1 MAPIRRQQLFTT
13 WDEWKD
19 FQPYFFSKRGQRN
32 VPVRYLGSAQWRNGN
47 CGEGYYAKASA
58 RASRYYP
65 VDFNFE
71 HTCWCEVRYD
81 AGCDQIQAHRI
92 APEDLG
98 CDIYTR
104 DLVHRDQWGQID
116 GQPTDNS
123 DTEAT
128 PKTPA
133 PSEMDESE
141 HLPDQGNL
149 DAQELMSRTQRKT
162 LTNGVATLVRGN

>member
-13 WDEWKD
+13 RDEWKD

-32 VPVRYLGSAQWRNGN
+32 VPVRYLGSAQWCNGN

-81 AGCDQIQAHRI
+81 TGRDQIQAHRI

-104 DLVHRDQWGQID
+104 DLVPETSGDKLTGNPQTTPTQK
-116 GQPTDNS
+116 QPQKHQYRLKWMKANTS
-123 DTEAT
+123 QTKET
-128 PKTPA
+128 W
-133 PSEMDESE
+133 M
-141 HLPDQGNL
+141 
-149 DAQELMSRTQRKT
+149 RK
-162 LTNGVATLVRGN
+162 N